1 MLVSQR
7 MPLTAPS
14 NVDRPRPVRN
24 QSSLYLL
31 AVPGAATAYLYHSIH
46 VGLLGFGK
54 KGCRCQAS
62 AAANRTLVH
71 GVWGVFAHLQVVPQV
86 RDGRGERGVS
96 LEEQQPAERRV

>member
-46 VGLLGFGK
+46 VGLER
-54 KGCRCQAS
+54 KGVGAR
-62 AAANRTLVH
+62 L
-71 GVWGVFAHLQVVPQV
+71 PQ
-86 RDGRGERGVS
+86 RPTER
-96 LEEQQPAERRV
+96 